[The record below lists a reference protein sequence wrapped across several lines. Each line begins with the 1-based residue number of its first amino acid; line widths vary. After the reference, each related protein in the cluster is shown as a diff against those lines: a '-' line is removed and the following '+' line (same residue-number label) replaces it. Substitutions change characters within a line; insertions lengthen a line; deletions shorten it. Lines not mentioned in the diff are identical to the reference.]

1 VCWVDC
7 GWRWVRGNLGV
18 VVPVTFRI
26 SYVIWWWVLSN
37 QILLSV
43 SRPSPLGLV
52 MTIISPLSATCSL
65 QFAACLY
72 TSCLFVYSVC
82 DNDILHLIVP
92 LCLLIP
98 SYNYRLDALE
108 GHWRTRRS
116 SPGGAFTRMQPVVRA
131 KSFPK
136 WADRASFHC
145 SLSPL

>member
-1 VCWVDC
+1 
-7 GWRWVRGNLGV
+7 V
-18 VVPVTFRI
+18 VVPVTFMI

-92 LCLLIP
+92 LCPNSLVQL
-98 SYNYRLDALE
+98 SSGCFGRTLE
-108 GHWRTRRS
+108 DQT
-116 SPGGAFTRMQPVVRA
+116 
-131 KSFPK
+131 
-136 WADRASFHC
+136 
-145 SLSPL
+145 